1 MYGYRGIGQ
10 AFGAFGSALLSSSR
24 VAPLGAERSDISM
37 AGHRLE
43 RINTEMAHELSIALR
58 EVRDPRIAQSLVSV
72 GEVDCAKDLK
82 TARVYYSFL
91 STSYTEQEIKK
102 ALKGASGYLR
112 SHLAR
117 TLDLRETPQLNFI
130 FDDST
135 ERGNRI
141 SSILRE
147 VTKEFKDSPDDD

>member
-1 MYGYRGIGQ
+1 
-10 AFGAFGSALLSSSR
+10 
-24 VAPLGAERSDISM
+24 M

-43 RINTEMAHELSIALR
+43 RINAEMARELSIVLR
-58 EVRDPRIAQSLVSV
+58 QVRDPRISQSLVSV
-72 GEVDCAKDLK
+72 SEVDCAKDLK

-91 STSYTEQEIKK
+91 STSYTEREIKA
-102 ALKGASGYLR
+102 ALKGAVGHLR

-130 FDDST
+130 FDDSAA
-135 ERGNRI
+135 RGERI

-147 VTKEFKDSPDDD
+147 VTKEFSDSEGGGEGDGEESGSTL